1 MPKKVKKFFAK
12 VFSITLI
19 FSITFSSIFSFPIQV
34 EAEEL
39 IPGKIKNDTQKI
51 RVKPTTDTKNNQIL
65 VNLST
70 DDIVFLHGLTKTA
83 PTSGCSTG
91 FYKATY
97 GEYTGYVCAAGVVI
111 DGSDVYLRPW
121 TSPKKAIIGGAI
133 YINGSYIAQGQ
144 YTIYL
149 KKFNVNPNSNYSM
162 YSHQYQTNIAA
173 PSNESS
179 KTYKAY
185 ANSNFLDL
193 PFTFTI
199 PVYNNM
205 ANVYNRPGG
214 NKTTVPRQDTITDAA
229 FETKLSQAGFPDS
242 YKPYLRALHTKHPS
256 WTFEALQTN
265 ENFDTA
271 LTYENG
277 VSAINGSTAY
287 YLIEN
292 GSYVQA
298 GNDKGWY
305 VPNRETLAYY
315 MDPRNFLNEE
325 YIFQFE
331 SLRYNSSHTEAM
343 IGSIIKGSFMDGI
356 SILDNQSYASIFIEA
371 GKTSGVSAVYLAALA
386 LQESGMGGGAATTGN
401 AFEYKGINYSG
412 LYNFY
417 NLGASSGAESPYKAG
432 LVFASGSACTIC
444 SNSSNGSSPSI
455 PVTLTTKLA
464 SVGLKVGSGLVKG
477 FTVGESIST
486 LKSKLQNQVTITSKA
501 DKIGTGTTFTYNG
514 ETYTAVVYGD
524 LNGDGTI
531 NSADLLKMRQHLIG
545 SSKLSGVY
553 LEAAK
558 LVNSNINS
566 ADLLR
571 LRQYL
576 LGTQNISQR

>member
-1 MPKKVKKFFAK
+1 MFFSK

-19 FSITFSSIFSFPIQV
+19 FSITFSSIFSFHIHV

-39 IPGKIKNDTQKI
+39 IPGKIINDTQKI
-51 RVKPTTDTKNNQIL
+51 RVNPNVYEPNNQIL

-70 DDIVFLHGLTKTA
+70 DDIVFLHGLSKTSPTK
-83 PTSGCSTG
+83 GCSTG
-91 FYKATY
+91 FYKATF
-97 GEYTGYVCAAGVVI
+97 GGYTGYVCAAGVSI

-149 KKFNVNPNSNYSM
+149 KKFNVNPDSNYDM
-162 YSHQYQTNIAA
+162 YNHQYQTNIAA
-173 PSNESS
+173 PSNEAI

-185 ANSNFLDL
+185 ANNNYLNL
-193 PFTFTI
+193 PFTFSI
-199 PVYNNM
+199 PVYDGM
-205 ANVYNRPGG
+205 APVYNRPGG
-214 NKTTVPRQDTITDAA
+214 NKTTVPRQDTITDTA
-229 FETKLSQAGFPDS
+229 FEEKLKAAGFPDS
-242 YKPYLRALHTKHPS
+242 YRPYLRALHTKHPN
-256 WTFEALQTN
+256 WNFEALQTH
-265 ENFDTA
+265 ESFATA
-271 LTYENG
+271 LTEENG
-277 VSAINGSTAY
+277 ASAIQGSTQY

-292 GSYVQA
+292 GSPVQA
-298 GNDKGWY
+298 GHDKGWY
-305 VPNRETLAYY
+305 IPNRETLAYY

-331 SLRYNSSHTEAM
+331 SLRYNKDHTEAM
-343 IGSIIKGSFMDGI
+343 IQSIIKGSFMDGI
-356 SILDNQSYASIFIEA
+356 SILDTQSYASIFIEA

-386 LQESGMGGGAATTGN
+386 LQESGMSGGAATTGK

-412 LYNFY
+412 LYNYY
-417 NLGASSGAESPYKAG
+417 NLGASSGAETPYKAG
-432 LVFASGSACTIC
+432 LVFASGGACTIC
-444 SNSSNGSSPSI
+444 LNGGNNSGSGNGQI

-464 SVGLKVGSGLVKG
+464 SIGLKSNSGLVKG
-477 FTVGESIST
+477 FSVGESIST
-486 LKSKLQNQVTITSKA
+486 LKSKLQNQVTINSKT

-545 SSKLSGVY
+545 TSKLSGAY
-553 LEAAK
+553 LESAR

-576 LGTQNISQR
+576 LGTQKISQE

>member
-1 MPKKVKKFFAK
+1 MLKNLKKFITK
-12 VFSITLI
+12 LFSVLLI
-19 FSITFSSIFSFPIQV
+19 FSVSFSSVFSFPIHV

-70 DDIVFLHGLTKTA
+70 DDIVFLHGLEKTA
-83 PTSGCSTG
+83 PTKGCSTG
-91 FYKATY
+91 FYRATY
-97 GEYTGYVCAAGVVI
+97 GQYTGYVCAAGVVI

-144 YTIYL
+144 YNIYL
-149 KKFNVNPNSNYSM
+149 KKFNVNPDSNYSM

-173 PSNESS
+173 PSNEAIKS
-179 KTYKAY
+179 YKAY
-185 ANSNFLDL
+185 ANNNFLDL

-199 PVYNNM
+199 PVFNGM
-205 ANVYNRPGG
+205 ASVYNRPGG
-214 NKTTVPRQDTITDAA
+214 NKTTVPRQDTVTDTA
-229 FETKLSQAGFPDS
+229 FEAKLSCFPDS
-242 YKPYLRALHTKHPS
+242 YKPYLRALHTKHPN
-256 WTFEALQTN
+256 WNFEALQTN
-265 ENFDTA
+265 ENFSDA

-277 VSAINGSTAY
+277 ASAIQGGTQY

-292 GSYVQA
+292 GSPVQA

-305 VPNRETLAYY
+305 IPNRETLAYY

-331 SLRYNSSHTEAM
+331 SLLYNKNHTESM
-343 IGSIIKGSFMDGI
+343 IQSIIKGSFMDGI
-356 SILDNQSYASIFIEA
+356 SILDTQSYTSIFIEA

-386 LQESGMGGGAATTGN
+386 LQESGMGGGAATTGK

-412 LYNFY
+412 LYNYY
-417 NLGASSGAESPYKAG
+417 NLGASSGAETPYKAG
-432 LVFASGSACTIC
+432 LVFASGGACTIC
-444 SNSSNGSSPSI
+444 LNGGSGSGSTTI
-455 PVTLTTKLA
+455 PVTLTSKLA
-464 SVGLKVGSGLVKG
+464 SIGLKSNSGLVKG
-477 FTVGESIST
+477 FSVGESIST
-486 LKSKLQNQVTITSKA
+486 LKAKLQNQVTINSNS
-501 DKIGTGTTFTYNG
+501 DKIGTGTTFSYNG

-524 LNGDGTI
+524 LNGDGNI

-545 SSKLSGVY
+545 TSNLKGAN
-553 LEAAK
+553 LEAAR

-576 LGTQNISQR
+576 LGTQKISQE

>member
-1 MPKKVKKFFAK
+1 MPKKVKKFLSK
-12 VFSITLI
+12 VVSITLI
-19 FSITFSSIFSFPIQV
+19 FSITFSSIFSFPIRV

-51 RVKPTTDTKNNQIL
+51 RVKPTTSTTNNQIL

-70 DDIVFLHGLTKTA
+70 DDIVFLHGLEKTA

-97 GEYTGYVCAAGVVI
+97 GQYTGYVCAAGVVI

-173 PSNESS
+173 PSNESA

-185 ANSNFLDL
+185 ANNNFLDL

-199 PVYNNM
+199 PVFNNM
-205 ANVYNRPGG
+205 EATYNRPGG
-214 NKTTVPRQDTITDAA
+214 NKTTVPRQDTVTDTA

-242 YKPYLRALHTKHPS
+242 YKPYLRALHSKHPN

-265 ENFDTA
+265 ENFGDA

-277 VSAINGSTAY
+277 ASAIQGGNQY

-292 GSYVQA
+292 GNPIQA

-305 VPNRETLAYY
+305 IPNRETLAYY

-331 SLRYNSSHTEAM
+331 SLRYNASHTESM
-343 IGSIIKGSFMDGI
+343 IQSIIKGSFMDGI
-356 SILDNQSYASIFIEA
+356 SILDTQSYASIFIEA

-386 LQESGMGGGAATTGN
+386 LQESGMGGGAATTGKS
-401 AFEYKGINYSG
+401 FEYKGINYSG
-412 LYNFY
+412 LYNYY
-417 NLGASSGAESPYKAG
+417 NLGASSGAETPYKAG
-432 LVFASGSACTIC
+432 LVFASGGACTIC
-444 SNSSNGSSPSI
+444 SNSSSGSTSI

-464 SVGLKVGSGLVKG
+464 SVGLKSGAGLVKG
-477 FTVGESIST
+477 FSVGESIST
-486 LKSKLQNQVTITSKA
+486 LKAKLQNQVTINSQT

-545 SSKLSGVY
+545 TSSLSGAY
-553 LEAAK
+553 LEASK

-576 LGTQNISQR
+576 LGTQSISQG